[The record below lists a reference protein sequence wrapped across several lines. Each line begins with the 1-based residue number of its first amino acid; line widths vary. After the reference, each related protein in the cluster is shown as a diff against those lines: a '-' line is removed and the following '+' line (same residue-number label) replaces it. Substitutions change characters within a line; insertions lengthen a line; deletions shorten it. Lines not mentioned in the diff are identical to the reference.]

1 MSDEHKCS
9 ACPVEVRG
17 LYASAANAFGAWS
30 RHDDPSRV
38 ARKMQELSEALDL
51 IKPIVEAHF
60 DGLNLMTGQR
70 TQGSPVSAEDRSKYG
85 VIR

>member
-1 MSDEHKCS
+1 MSDKHKCS

-17 LYASAANAFGAWS
+17 LYATAANAFGAWD
-30 RHDDPSRV
+30 RGDDPSRV
-38 ARKMQELSEALDL
+38 ARKMAELNEALEL
-51 IKPIVEAHF
+51 IKPIIDAHF

-70 TQGSPVSAEDRSKYG
+70 TQGSPVSGEDLSKYG